1 MNNVLLG
8 LGLFAL
14 LSATPAAAQN
24 MPLVT
29 SEGAPAAAAGA
40 EADGAAGLAG
50 RWSYRSYRNTADQP
64 IFGAGIFTL
73 ETPSEQTVTGTLDM
87 GGGFVLDLEGTVA
100 AGSAGSPSFEIVGT
114 GRDGTPTA
122 GWQYDY
128 NGSLAHQWPNGV
140 DQVPAL
146 VGSVIRAKPHNGGPA
161 GVVASFIAVSVP

>member
-1 MNNVLLG
+1 MNKVLLG
-8 LGLFAL
+8 LGLAAVL
-14 LSATPAAAQN
+14 LTAPAAAQN
-24 MPLVT
+24 MPELT
-29 SEGAPAAAAGA
+29 SEGTAAAVAETEPAAGL
-40 EADGAAGLAG
+40 GLAG

-64 IFGAGIFTL
+64 IFGAGIFDL
-73 ETPSEQTVTGTLDM
+73 ETPDEQTVTGTLDM

-100 AGSAGSPSFEIVGT
+100 AGSAGLASFEIVGT

-146 VGSVIRAKPHNGGPA
+146 VGSVIRAKPHNGAPA
-161 GVVASFIAVSVP
+161 GVVASFIAVNVP